1 MSTPRGR
8 LGEAVKQIRI
18 ASDEI
23 EDRELVDELREAA
36 EIVDDIRDELD
47 ERDEHDDDDPLTE
60 A

>member
-18 ASDEI
+18 ATDEI

-36 EIVDDIRDELD
+36 ELVEDVRDELD
-47 ERDEHDDDDPLTE
+47 ERDDGQLTD